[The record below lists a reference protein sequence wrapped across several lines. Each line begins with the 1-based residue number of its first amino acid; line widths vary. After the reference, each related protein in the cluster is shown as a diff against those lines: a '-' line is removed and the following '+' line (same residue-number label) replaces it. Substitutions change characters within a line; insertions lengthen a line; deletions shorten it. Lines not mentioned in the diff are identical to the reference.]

1 MAPHITRRRIF
12 AAAAFIQCHLLS
24 SICVAENTATLV
36 MMNGNVITGWVKG
49 VDQGKLS
56 FGTDDLGTLSVNWDR
71 VATIVSSRTVLV
83 NMVDGTRHIGVME
96 EPPEPRQ
103 VVLRTDS
110 GLETL
115 AMDQIYEIH
124 PVNRTFLGGLKGSFS
139 VGASFTKSSD
149 VLQFSGAA
157 DISRRTRRFVNSLNL
172 NMITTLQTEQKTE
185 NITLSFAHLRLYR
198 NRWTVP
204 GVAAYERNESLG
216 IQNRLLAAVGGG
228 RWLVESNRQTLV
240 ALAGL
245 AGNLEDTV
253 GEGGGQSSLEAFTG
267 VHFVRYRNH
276 HPKQSLS
283 LTAFVYP
290 SLTDSGRY
298 RAQLNSYW
306 RQEIVVDFIF
316 ELSVYGTYDSQPPEG
331 ALQTSDYGLVTSI
344 GYSFWP

>member
-1 MAPHITRRRIF
+1 MAPNITRHRICISATFITCLLVSSVF
-12 AAAAFIQCHLLS
+12 A
-24 SICVAENTATLV
+24 AENTSTLV
-36 MMNGNVITGWVKG
+36 MSNGNVITGWVKG
-49 VDQGKLS
+49 LDQGKLS

-71 VATIVSSRTVLV
+71 VATITSSRTVLV
-83 NMVDGTRHIGVME
+83 HMVDGTRHVGVME

-103 VVLRTDS
+103 VGLRTDQ

-124 PVNRTFLGGLKGSFS
+124 PIKRTFLGGLKGSFS

-149 VLQFSGAA
+149 VLQFSGSA
-157 DISRRTRRFVNSLNL
+157 DISRRTQRFVNSLNL
-172 NMITTLQTEQKTE
+172 NMITTLQTEQKTQ

-240 ALAGL
+240 ALTGL

-253 GEGGGQSSLEAFTG
+253 GEGGGQTSLEAFAG
-267 VHFVRYRNH
+267 VRFERYRNH
-276 HPKQSLS
+276 HPKQNLS
-283 LTAFVYP
+283 VTAFVYP
-290 SLTDSGRY
+290 SLTKSGRY

-306 RQEIVVDFIF
+306 RQEIVIDFFF